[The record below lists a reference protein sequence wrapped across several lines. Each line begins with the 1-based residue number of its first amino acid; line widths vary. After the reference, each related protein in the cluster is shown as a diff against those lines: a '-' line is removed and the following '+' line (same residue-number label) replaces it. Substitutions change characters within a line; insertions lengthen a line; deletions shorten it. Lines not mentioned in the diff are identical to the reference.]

1 MEDLN
6 ELKQKVSLLDY
17 IKQSATG
24 KIERVGNNEYRLN
37 PCPVCGSKDH
47 FTIYADSN
55 SYSSFN
61 GCCKGGT
68 IIDYFIEIEHLSTE
82 EAIKKLYQIT
92 GTEYKTKTR
101 QKRRQKR
108 GKNRAKKW
116 GGKKCKKKNKTTI

>member
-1 MEDLN
+1 MEA
-6 ELKQKVSLLDY
+6 KT
-17 IKQSATG
+17 I
-24 KIERVGNNEYRLN
+24 
-37 PCPVCGSKDH
+37 

-101 QKRRQKR
+101 QKGDKNVTKTGQRKEVGKVQEKEQKQQFNSRGTREDYYFYTRR
-108 GKNRAKKW
+108 
-116 GGKKCKKKNKTTI
+116 NKAEKY